1 MSRWRHFALVFTFL
15 TIAAVLVGRI
25 AALNI
30 SDSAFLKRE
39 GDARSV
45 RIESLAAHR
54 GIVFD
59 RHGEPLAV
67 STPVVSVWIDPGAIR
82 LDAGQRAALA
92 RTLAIDVT
100 QLADR
105 QELYR
110 NKSFMYVARRV
121 TPDLA
126 NTVADLGIP
135 GVRFKREYRRY
146 YPAGELAAHVVG
158 FTDVDDRG
166 QEGVELSF
174 DKHLRGIAGRKK
186 VLKDRRGQIV
196 RDLEYLTAPQMGNDL
211 RLSIDL
217 RLQFFAYR
225 ELKSAVEHHGAVS
238 GSVVMLDVRTGEIL
252 ALVNQ
257 PAFNPNGISRIDHG
271 AVRNRAITDMYEPGS
286 TVKPLTIVAA
296 LESGRFSPDSPIDT
310 APGYVRVGRKLIEDP
325 VNRGRISLREVLEKS
340 SQVGIAKV
348 ALKLEQR
355 AVFDVFM
362 RSGFGT
368 YPGSG
373 LPGEVAGRV
382 SDAELNNA
390 IVRATMAYGYG
401 ISVTPLQLAQA
412 YLGLATM
419 GQSLSVSILRRESAP
434 AMVRVFDERDIR
446 ALLTMMQGVATVAG
460 TAPKAR
466 VPGYQVAGKT
476 GTVRKV
482 GATGYDDSRH
492 VAFFAGI
499 APVQDPRI
507 VVVVVVNE
515 PKGERV
521 GGGDVAAPVFARI
534 VARALRVLG
543 VEPETEMGRAV

>member
-1 MSRWRHFALVFTFL
+1 MKRWRHFTLVFTFL
-15 TIAAVLVGRI
+15 TIAGALVGRI
-25 AALNI
+25 VALNI
-30 SDSAFLKRE
+30 NEGEFLKQQ

-45 RIESLAAHR
+45 RVESLAAHR
-54 GIVFD
+54 GVVLD

-67 STPVVSVWIDPGAIR
+67 STPVVSLWIDPGATQ
-82 LDAGQRAALA
+82 LNADQRRALA
-92 RTLAIDVT
+92 RTLAIDAT
-100 QLADR
+100 ALGER
-105 QELYR
+105 QQRYR

-121 TPDLA
+121 TPDAA
-126 NTVADLGIP
+126 NRVADLDIT
-135 GVRFKREYRRY
+135 GVRFRREYRRY

-174 DKHLRGIAGRKK
+174 DAHLRGIAGRKK

-196 RDLEYLTAPQMGNDL
+196 RDLEYVAAPQLGNDL
-211 RLSIDL
+211 RLSLDL
-217 RLQFFAYR
+217 RLQFFAHR

-257 PAFNPNGISRIDHG
+257 PAFNPNGISRIDQQ
-271 AVRNRAITDMYEPGS
+271 AMRNRAITDMYEPGS

-296 LESGRFSPDSPIDT
+296 LESGRFSPNSIVDT
-310 APGYVRVGRKLIEDP
+310 APGFVRVGRKIIEDP
-325 VNRGRISLREVLEKS
+325 VDRGRISLREVLEKS

-355 AVFDVFM
+355 AVFDVFT
-362 RSGFGT
+362 RAGFGT

-373 LPGEVAGRV
+373 LPGEVAGRM
-382 SDAELNNA
+382 SDAELNNP

-412 YLGLATM
+412 YLGLASM
-419 GQSLSVSILRRESAP
+419 GHSLPVTILRRDTRPTS
-434 AMVRVFDERDIR
+434 VRVFDERDVR
-446 ALLTMMQGVATVAG
+446 TLVGMMQGVATETG

-466 VPGYQVAGKT
+466 VAGYKVAGKT
-476 GTVRKV
+476 GTTRKV
-482 GATGYDDSRH
+482 GAAGYDDSRH
-492 VAFFAGI
+492 VAFFAGL
-499 APVQDPRI
+499 APVKEPRI

-515 PKGERV
+515 PKGERI
-521 GGGDVAAPVFARI
+521 GGGEVAAPVFARI

-543 VEPETEMGRAV
+543 VEPEIEMGHAA

>member
-1 MSRWRHFALVFTFL
+1 MSRWRHFALVFAFL

-30 SDSAFLKRE
+30 NDSAFLKRQ

-67 STPVVSVWIDPGAIR
+67 STPVVSVWIDPGATR
-82 LDAGQRAALA
+82 LDAGQRRTLA
-92 RTLAIDVT
+92 RTLAIDAT
-100 QLADR
+100 QLAHR

-126 NTVADLGIP
+126 NTVADLGIT

-158 FTDVDDRG
+158 FTNVDDRG

-174 DKHLRGIAGRKK
+174 DKHLRGVAGRKK

-196 RDLEYLTAPQMGNDL
+196 RDLEYLTAPQLGNDL

-225 ELKSAVEHHGAVS
+225 ELKSAVEHHRAVS

-257 PAFNPNGISRIDHG
+257 PAFNPNGISRVDRVAI
-271 AVRNRAITDMYEPGS
+271 RNRAITDMYEPGS
-286 TVKPLTIVAA
+286 TVKPLTIIAA
-296 LESGRFSPDSPIDT
+296 LESGRFSPNTPIDT
-310 APGYVRVGRKLIEDP
+310 APGYVKVGRKLIEDP
-325 VNRGRISLREVLEKS
+325 INRGRISLREVLEKS

-348 ALKLEQR
+348 ALALQQR
-355 AVFDVFM
+355 AVFDVFV
-362 RSGFGT
+362 RAGFGT

-419 GQSLSVSILRRESAP
+419 GQSVPVSILRRDSAP
-434 AMVRVFDERDIR
+434 AMIRVFDERDVR
-446 ALLTMMQGVATVAG
+446 TLVAMMQGVASVTG

-466 VPGYQVAGKT
+466 VPGYRVAGKT

-492 VAFFAGI
+492 VAFFAGM
-499 APVQDPRI
+499 APVEDPRI
-507 VVVVVVNE
+507 VVIVVVNE
-515 PKGERV
+515 PKGEHV

>member
-1 MSRWRHFALVFTFL
+1 
-15 TIAAVLVGRI
+15 
-25 AALNI
+25 
-30 SDSAFLKRE
+30 
-39 GDARSV
+39 
-45 RIESLAAHR
+45 LAAHR

-105 QELYR
+105 QERYR

-186 VLKDRRGQIV
+186 VLKDRRGQII
-196 RDLEYLTAPQMGNDL
+196 RDLEYLTAPQLGNDL

-257 PAFNPNGISRIDHG
+257 PAFNPNGINRIDHG
-271 AVRNRAITDMYEPGS
+271 AIRNRAITDMYEPGS
-286 TVKPLTIVAA
+286 TVKPLTIIAA
-296 LESGRFSPDSPIDT
+296 LESGRFSPNSPIDT
-310 APGYVRVGRKLIEDP
+310 TPGYVKVGRKLIKDP

-355 AVFDVFM
+355 AVFDVFV
-362 RSGFGT
+362 RAGFGT

-401 ISVTPLQLAQA
+401 ISVTPLQLAHA

-446 ALLTMMQGVATVAG
+446 TLLGMMQGVATVTG

-466 VPGYQVAGKT
+466 VPGYRVAGKT
-476 GTVRKV
+476 GTARKV
-482 GATGYDDSRH
+482 GAMGYDDSRH

-499 APVQDPRI
+499 APVEDPRI

>member
-30 SDSAFLKRE
+30 NDSAFLKRQ

-45 RIESLAAHR
+45 RVESLAAHR

-67 STPVVSVWIDPGAIR
+67 STPVVSVWIDPSATR
-82 LDAGQRAALA
+82 LDANQRQALA
-92 RTLAIDVT
+92 RTLAIDAT
-100 QLADR
+100 QLAER
-105 QELYR
+105 QQLYR

-126 NTVADLGIP
+126 NTVADLGIT

-196 RDLEYLTAPQMGNDL
+196 RDLEYLAAPQFGNDL

-225 ELKSAVEHHGAVS
+225 ELKSAVEHHRAVS

-257 PAFNPNGISRIDHG
+257 PSFNPNGISRIDHG
-271 AVRNRAITDMYEPGS
+271 AMRNRAITDLYEPGS

-296 LESGRFSPDSPIDT
+296 LESGRFSPNSSIDT
-310 APGYVRVGRKLIEDP
+310 APGYVRVGKKLIEDP

-348 ALKLEQR
+348 ALKLEKR
-355 AVFDVFM
+355 AVFDVFT
-362 RSGFGT
+362 RAGFGT

-373 LPGEVAGRV
+373 LPGEVAGRL
-382 SDAELNNA
+382 SDAELNNP

-412 YLGLATM
+412 YLGLATL
-419 GQSLSVSILRRESAP
+419 GQSLPVSILRLDSAP
-434 AMVRVFDERDIR
+434 EMVRVFDERDVR
-446 ALLTMMQGVATVAG
+446 ALVGMMQGVATATG

-466 VPGYQVAGKT
+466 VPGYRVAGKT
-476 GTVRKV
+476 GTTRKV

-492 VAFFAGI
+492 VAFFAGM
-499 APVQDPRI
+499 APVENPRV

-543 VEPETEMGRAV
+543 VAPETEMGRAV

>member
-30 SDSAFLKRE
+30 NDSAFLKRQ

-45 RIESLAAHR
+45 RVESLAAHR

-67 STPVVSVWIDPGAIR
+67 STPVVSVWIDPSATR
-82 LDAGQRAALA
+82 LDANQRRVLA

-100 QLADR
+100 QLAER
-105 QELYR
+105 QQLYR

-126 NTVADLGIP
+126 NTVADLGIT

-158 FTDVDDRG
+158 FTDIDDRG

-196 RDLEYLTAPQMGNDL
+196 RDLEYLAAPQFGNDL

-225 ELKSAVEHHGAVS
+225 ELKSAVEHHRAVS

-257 PAFNPNGISRIDHG
+257 PSFNPNGISRSDHG
-271 AVRNRAITDMYEPGS
+271 AMRNRAITDLYEPGS
-286 TVKPLTIVAA
+286 TVKPLTIIAA
-296 LESGRFSPDSPIDT
+296 LESGRFSPNSSIDT
-310 APGYVRVGRKLIEDP
+310 APGYVRVGKKLIEDP

-348 ALKLEQR
+348 ALKLEKR
-355 AVFDVFM
+355 AVFDVFT
-362 RSGFGT
+362 RAGFGT

-373 LPGEVAGRV
+373 LPGEVAGRL
-382 SDAELNNA
+382 SDAELNNP

-412 YLGLATM
+412 YLGLATL
-419 GQSLSVSILRRESAP
+419 GQSLPVSILRLDSAP
-434 AMVRVFDERDIR
+434 EMVRVFDERDVR
-446 ALLTMMQGVATVAG
+446 ALVGMMQGVATATG

-466 VPGYQVAGKT
+466 VPGYRVAGKT
-476 GTVRKV
+476 GTTRKV

-492 VAFFAGI
+492 VAFFAGM
-499 APVQDPRI
+499 APVENPRV

-543 VEPETEMGRAV
+543 VAPETEMGRAV

>member
-30 SDSAFLKRE
+30 NDSAFLKRQ

-45 RIESLAAHR
+45 RVESLAAHR

-67 STPVVSVWIDPGAIR
+67 STPVVSVWIDPSATR
-82 LDAGQRAALA
+82 LDANQRRVLA

-100 QLADR
+100 QLAER
-105 QELYR
+105 QQLYR

-126 NTVADLGIP
+126 NTVADLGIT

-196 RDLEYLTAPQMGNDL
+196 RDLEYLAAPQFGNDL

-225 ELKSAVEHHGAVS
+225 ELKSAVEHHRAVS

-257 PAFNPNGISRIDHG
+257 PSFNPNGISRIDHG
-271 AVRNRAITDMYEPGS
+271 AMRNRAITDLYEPGS
-286 TVKPLTIVAA
+286 TVKPLTIIAA
-296 LESGRFSPDSPIDT
+296 LESGRFSPNSSIDT
-310 APGYVRVGRKLIEDP
+310 APGYVRVGKKLIEDP

-348 ALKLEQR
+348 ALKLEKR
-355 AVFDVFM
+355 AVFDVFT
-362 RSGFGT
+362 RAGFGT

-373 LPGEVAGRV
+373 LPGEVAGRL
-382 SDAELNNA
+382 SDAELNNP

-419 GQSLSVSILRRESAP
+419 GQSLPVSILRLDSAP
-434 AMVRVFDERDIR
+434 EMVRVFDERDVR
-446 ALLTMMQGVATVAG
+446 ALVGMMQGVATATG

-466 VPGYQVAGKT
+466 VPGYRVAGKT
-476 GTVRKV
+476 GTTRKV

-492 VAFFAGI
+492 VAFFAGM
-499 APVQDPRI
+499 APVENPRV

-543 VEPETEMGRAV
+543 VAPETEMGRAV

>member
-15 TIAAVLVGRI
+15 AVAVVLIGRI

-30 SDSAFLKRE
+30 NDRAFLKRQ

-45 RIESLAAHR
+45 RVESLAAHR

-59 RHGEPLAV
+59 RRGEPLAV
-67 STPVVSVWIDPGAIR
+67 STPVVSVWIDPGATQ
-82 LDAGQRAALA
+82 LDVTQCRILA
-92 RTLAIDVT
+92 RTLAVDAA

-105 QELYR
+105 QRRYR
-110 NKSFMYVARRV
+110 NKSFMYVARQV

-126 NTVADLGIP
+126 NRVADLGIT

-196 RDLEYLTAPQMGNDL
+196 RDLEYLAAPQLGNDL

-257 PAFNPNGISRIDHG
+257 PAFNPNGISRVDQG
-271 AVRNRAITDMYEPGS
+271 AIRNRAIADMYEPGS
-286 TVKPLTIVAA
+286 TVKPLTVIAA
-296 LESGRFSPDSPIDT
+296 LESGRFSPNSSIDT
-310 APGYVRVGRKLIEDP
+310 APGYVKVGRKLIEDP
-325 VNRGRISLREVLEKS
+325 IDRGRISLREVLEKS

-355 AVFDVFM
+355 AVFDVFT
-362 RSGFGT
+362 RAGFGT

-373 LPGEVAGRV
+373 LPGEVAGRM
-382 SDAELNNA
+382 SDAELNNP

-419 GQSLSVSILRRESAP
+419 GVSLPVSILRQSTNPEG
-434 AMVRVFDERDIR
+434 VRVFDERDAR
-446 ALLTMMQGVATVAG
+446 TLVGMMQGVATETG

-466 VPGYQVAGKT
+466 VPGYPVAGKT
-476 GTVRKV
+476 GTTRKV
-482 GATGYDDSRH
+482 GAMGYDDSRH
-492 VAFFAGI
+492 VAFFAGL
-499 APVQDPRI
+499 APVDEPRI

-515 PKGERV
+515 PKGDRV

>member
-30 SDSAFLKRE
+30 NDSAFLKRQ

-45 RIESLAAHR
+45 RVESLAAHR

-67 STPVVSVWIDPGAIR
+67 STPVVSVWIDPSATR
-82 LDAGQRAALA
+82 LDANQRRALA

-100 QLADR
+100 QLAER
-105 QELYR
+105 QQLYR

-126 NTVADLGIP
+126 NTVADLGIT

-196 RDLEYLTAPQMGNDL
+196 RDLEYLAAPQFGNDL

-225 ELKSAVEHHGAVS
+225 ELKSAVEHHRAVS

-257 PAFNPNGISRIDHG
+257 PSFNPNGISRIDHG
-271 AVRNRAITDMYEPGS
+271 AMRNRAITDLYEPGS

-296 LESGRFSPDSPIDT
+296 LESGRFSPNSSIDT
-310 APGYVRVGRKLIEDP
+310 APGYVRVGKKLIEDP

-348 ALKLEQR
+348 ALKLEKR
-355 AVFDVFM
+355 AVFDVFT
-362 RSGFGT
+362 RAGFGT

-373 LPGEVAGRV
+373 LPGEVAGRL
-382 SDAELNNA
+382 SDAELNNP

-412 YLGLATM
+412 YLGLATL
-419 GQSLSVSILRRESAP
+419 GQSLPVSILRLDSAP
-434 AMVRVFDERDIR
+434 EMVRVFDERDVR
-446 ALLTMMQGVATVAG
+446 ALVGMMQGVATATG

-466 VPGYQVAGKT
+466 VPGYRVAGKT
-476 GTVRKV
+476 GTTRKV

-492 VAFFAGI
+492 VAFFAGM
-499 APVQDPRI
+499 APVENPRV

-543 VEPETEMGRAV
+543 VAPETEMGRAV

>member
-30 SDSAFLKRE
+30 NDSAFLKRQ

-45 RIESLAAHR
+45 RVESLAAHR

-67 STPVVSVWIDPGAIR
+67 STPVVSVWIDPSATR
-82 LDAGQRAALA
+82 LDANQRRALA

-100 QLADR
+100 QLAER
-105 QELYR
+105 QQLYR

-126 NTVADLGIP
+126 NTVADLGIT

-158 FTDVDDRG
+158 FTDIDDRG

-196 RDLEYLTAPQMGNDL
+196 RDLEYLAAPQFGNDL

-225 ELKSAVEHHGAVS
+225 ELKSAVEHHRAVS

-257 PAFNPNGISRIDHG
+257 PSFNPNGISRIDHG
-271 AVRNRAITDMYEPGS
+271 AMRNRAITDLYEPGS
-286 TVKPLTIVAA
+286 TVKPLTIIAA
-296 LESGRFSPDSPIDT
+296 LESGRFSPNSSIDT
-310 APGYVRVGRKLIEDP
+310 APGYVRVGKKLIEDP

-348 ALKLEQR
+348 ALKLEKR
-355 AVFDVFM
+355 AVFDVFT
-362 RSGFGT
+362 RAGFGT

-373 LPGEVAGRV
+373 LPGEVAGRL
-382 SDAELNNA
+382 SDAELNNP

-412 YLGLATM
+412 YLGLATL
-419 GQSLSVSILRRESAP
+419 GQSLPVSILRLDSAP
-434 AMVRVFDERDIR
+434 EMVRVFDERDVR
-446 ALLTMMQGVATVAG
+446 ALVGMMQGVATATG

-466 VPGYQVAGKT
+466 VPGYRVAGKT
-476 GTVRKV
+476 GTTRKV

-492 VAFFAGI
+492 VAFFAGM
-499 APVQDPRI
+499 APVENPRV

-543 VEPETEMGRAV
+543 VAPETEMGRAV

>member
-30 SDSAFLKRE
+30 NDSAFLKRQ

-45 RIESLAAHR
+45 RVESLAAHR

-67 STPVVSVWIDPGAIR
+67 STPVVSVWIDPSATR
-82 LDAGQRAALA
+82 LDANQRRALA
-92 RTLAIDVT
+92 RTLAIDAT
-100 QLADR
+100 QLAER
-105 QELYR
+105 QQLYR

-126 NTVADLGIP
+126 NTVADLGIT

-196 RDLEYLTAPQMGNDL
+196 RDLEYLAAPQFGNDL

-225 ELKSAVEHHGAVS
+225 ELKSAVEHHRAVS

-257 PAFNPNGISRIDHG
+257 PSFNPNGISRIDHG
-271 AVRNRAITDMYEPGS
+271 AMRNRAITDLYEPGS

-296 LESGRFSPDSPIDT
+296 LESGRFSPNSSIDT
-310 APGYVRVGRKLIEDP
+310 APGYVRVGKKLIEDP

-348 ALKLEQR
+348 ALKLEKR
-355 AVFDVFM
+355 AVFDVFT
-362 RSGFGT
+362 RAGFGT

-373 LPGEVAGRV
+373 LPGEVAGRL
-382 SDAELNNA
+382 SDAELNNP

-412 YLGLATM
+412 YLGLATL
-419 GQSLSVSILRRESAP
+419 GQSLPVSILRLDSAP
-434 AMVRVFDERDIR
+434 EMVRVFDERDVR
-446 ALLTMMQGVATVAG
+446 ALVGMMQGVATATG

-466 VPGYQVAGKT
+466 VPGYRVAGKT
-476 GTVRKV
+476 GTTRKV

-492 VAFFAGI
+492 VAFFAGM
-499 APVQDPRI
+499 APVENPRV

-543 VEPETEMGRAV
+543 VAPETEMGRAV

>member
-30 SDSAFLKRE
+30 NDSAFLKRQ

-45 RIESLAAHR
+45 RVESLAAHR

-67 STPVVSVWIDPGAIR
+67 STPVVSVWIDPSATR
-82 LDAGQRAALA
+82 LDANQRRALA

-100 QLADR
+100 QLAER
-105 QELYR
+105 QQLYR

-126 NTVADLGIP
+126 NTVADLGIT

-196 RDLEYLTAPQMGNDL
+196 RDLEYLAAPQFGNDL

-225 ELKSAVEHHGAVS
+225 ELKSAVEHHRAVS

-257 PAFNPNGISRIDHG
+257 PSFNPNGISRIDHG
-271 AVRNRAITDMYEPGS
+271 AMRNRAITDLYEPGS
-286 TVKPLTIVAA
+286 TVKPLTIIAA
-296 LESGRFSPDSPIDT
+296 LESGRFSPNSSIDT
-310 APGYVRVGRKLIEDP
+310 APGYVRVGKKLIEDP

-348 ALKLEQR
+348 ALKLEKR
-355 AVFDVFM
+355 AVFDVFT
-362 RSGFGT
+362 RAGFGT

-373 LPGEVAGRV
+373 LPGEVAGRL
-382 SDAELNNA
+382 SDAELNNP

-412 YLGLATM
+412 YLGLATL
-419 GQSLSVSILRRESAP
+419 GQSLPVSILRLDSAP
-434 AMVRVFDERDIR
+434 EMVRVFDERDVR
-446 ALLTMMQGVATVAG
+446 ALVGMMQGVATATG

-466 VPGYQVAGKT
+466 VPGYRVAGKT
-476 GTVRKV
+476 GTTRKV

-492 VAFFAGI
+492 VAFFAGM
-499 APVQDPRI
+499 APVENPRV

-543 VEPETEMGRAV
+543 VAPETEMGRAV

>member
-30 SDSAFLKRE
+30 NDSAFLKRQ

-45 RIESLAAHR
+45 RVESLAAHR

-67 STPVVSVWIDPGAIR
+67 STPVVSVWIDPSATR
-82 LDAGQRAALA
+82 LDANQRRALA

-100 QLADR
+100 QLAER
-105 QELYR
+105 QQLYR

-126 NTVADLGIP
+126 NTVADLGIT

-196 RDLEYLTAPQMGNDL
+196 RDLEYLAAPQFGNDL

-225 ELKSAVEHHGAVS
+225 ELKSAVEHHRAVS

-257 PAFNPNGISRIDHG
+257 PSFNPNGISRIDHG
-271 AVRNRAITDMYEPGS
+271 AMRNRAITDLYEPGS

-296 LESGRFSPDSPIDT
+296 LESGRFSPNSSIDT
-310 APGYVRVGRKLIEDP
+310 APGYVRVGKKLIEDP

-348 ALKLEQR
+348 ALKLEKR
-355 AVFDVFM
+355 AVFDVFT
-362 RSGFGT
+362 RAGFGT

-373 LPGEVAGRV
+373 LPGEVAGRL
-382 SDAELNNA
+382 SDAELNNP

-412 YLGLATM
+412 YLGLATL
-419 GQSLSVSILRRESAP
+419 GQWLPVSILRLDSAP
-434 AMVRVFDERDIR
+434 EMVRVFDERDVR
-446 ALLTMMQGVATVAG
+446 ALVGMMQGVATATG

-466 VPGYQVAGKT
+466 VPGYRVAGKT
-476 GTVRKV
+476 GTTRKV

-492 VAFFAGI
+492 VAFFAGM
-499 APVQDPRI
+499 APVENPRV

-543 VEPETEMGRAV
+543 VAPETEMGRAV

>member
-15 TIAAVLVGRI
+15 AIAVVLIGRI

-30 SDSAFLKRE
+30 NDRAFLKRE

-45 RIESLAAHR
+45 RVESLAAHR

-59 RHGEPLAV
+59 RRGEPLAV
-67 STPVVSVWIDPGAIR
+67 STPVVSVWIDPGATQ
-82 LDAGQRAALA
+82 LDVTQCRILA
-92 RTLAIDVT
+92 RTLAVDAA

-105 QELYR
+105 QRRYR
-110 NKSFMYVARRV
+110 NKSFMYVARQV

-126 NTVADLGIP
+126 NRVADLGIT
-135 GVRFKREYRRY
+135 GIRFKREYRRY

-196 RDLEYLTAPQMGNDL
+196 RDLEYLAAPQLGNDL

-257 PAFNPNGISRIDHG
+257 PAFNPNGISRVDQG
-271 AVRNRAITDMYEPGS
+271 AIRNRAIADMYEPGS
-286 TVKPLTIVAA
+286 TVKPLTVIAA
-296 LESGRFSPDSPIDT
+296 LESGRFSPNSSIDT
-310 APGYVRVGRKLIEDP
+310 APGYVKVGRKLIEDP
-325 VNRGRISLREVLEKS
+325 IDRGRISLREVLEKS

-355 AVFDVFM
+355 AVFDVFT
-362 RSGFGT
+362 RAGFGT

-373 LPGEVAGRV
+373 LPGEVAGRM
-382 SDAELNNA
+382 SDAELNNP

-419 GQSLSVSILRRESAP
+419 GVSLPVSILRQSTNPEG
-434 AMVRVFDERDIR
+434 VRVFDERDAR
-446 ALLTMMQGVATVAG
+446 TLVGMMQGVATETG

-466 VPGYQVAGKT
+466 VPGYPVAGKT
-476 GTVRKV
+476 GTTRKV
-482 GATGYDDSRH
+482 GAMGYDDSRH
-492 VAFFAGI
+492 VAFFAGL
-499 APVQDPRI
+499 APVDEPRI

-515 PKGERV
+515 PKGDRV

>member
-1 MSRWRHFALVFTFL
+1 MNRWRHFALVFTFVA
-15 TIAAVLVGRI
+15 IATALVGRI
-25 AALNI
+25 VALNI
-30 SDSAFLKRE
+30 NDGAFLKQQ

-45 RIESLAAHR
+45 RVESWAAQR
-54 GIVFD
+54 GHVFD

-67 STPVVSVWIDPGAIR
+67 STPVVSVWIDPGATQ
-82 LDAGQRAALA
+82 LDAAHCRALA
-92 RTLAIDVT
+92 RTLAIDAT
-100 QLADR
+100 ELAER
-105 QELYR
+105 QQRYR

-126 NTVADLGIP
+126 NMVADLDIT
-135 GVRFKREYRRY
+135 GVRFRREYRRY

-174 DKHLRGIAGRKK
+174 DAHLRGVAGRKK

-196 RDLEYLTAPQMGNDL
+196 RDLDYVAAPQLGNDL
-211 RLSIDL
+211 RLSLDL

-238 GSVVMLDVRTGEIL
+238 GSVVMLDVQSGEIL

-257 PAFNPNGISRIDHG
+257 PAFNPNGISRVDQRAI
-271 AVRNRAITDMYEPGS
+271 RNRAITDMYEPGS

-296 LESGRFSPDSPIDT
+296 LESGRFSPNSLVDT
-310 APGYVRVGRKLIEDP
+310 APGYVKVGRKLIEDP
-325 VNRGRISLREVLEKS
+325 IDRGRISLREVLEKS

-355 AVFDVFM
+355 AVFDVFT
-362 RSGFGT
+362 RAGFGT

-373 LPGEVAGRV
+373 LPGEVAGRM
-382 SDAELNNA
+382 SDAELNNPL
-390 IVRATMAYGYG
+390 VRATMAYGYG

-412 YLGLATM
+412 YLALASM
-419 GQSLSVSILRRESAP
+419 GVSMPVSILRRDTPP
-434 AMVRVFDERDIR
+434 AVVRVFDERDVH
-446 ALLTMMQGVATVAG
+446 ALVGMMQGVATETG

-466 VPGYQVAGKT
+466 VAGYRVAGKT
-476 GTVRKV
+476 GTTRKV
-482 GATGYDDSRH
+482 GAAGYDDSRH
-492 VAFFAGI
+492 VAFFAGL
-499 APVQDPRI
+499 APVEDPRI

-515 PKGERV
+515 PKGER
-521 GGGDVAAPVFARI
+521 GGGVDVAAPVFARI

-543 VEPETEMGRAV
+543 VEPDTEMGHAV

>member
-15 TIAAVLVGRI
+15 AVAVVLIGRI

-30 SDSAFLKRE
+30 NDRAFLKRE

-45 RIESLAAHR
+45 RVESLAAHR

-59 RHGEPLAV
+59 RRGEPLAV
-67 STPVVSVWIDPGAIR
+67 STPVVSVWIDPGATQ
-82 LDAGQRAALA
+82 LDVTQCRILA
-92 RTLAIDVT
+92 RTLAVDAA

-105 QELYR
+105 QRRYR
-110 NKSFMYVARRV
+110 NKSFMYVARQV

-126 NTVADLGIP
+126 NRVADLGIT
-135 GVRFKREYRRY
+135 GIRFKREYRRY

-196 RDLEYLTAPQMGNDL
+196 RDLEYLAAPQLGNDL

-257 PAFNPNGISRIDHG
+257 PAFNPNGISRVDQG
-271 AVRNRAITDMYEPGS
+271 AIRNRAIADMYEPGS
-286 TVKPLTIVAA
+286 TVKPLTVIAA
-296 LESGRFSPDSPIDT
+296 LESGRFSPNSSIDT
-310 APGYVRVGRKLIEDP
+310 APGYVKVGRKLIEDP
-325 VNRGRISLREVLEKS
+325 IDRGRISLREVLEKS

-355 AVFDVFM
+355 AVFDVFT
-362 RSGFGT
+362 RAGFGT

-373 LPGEVAGRV
+373 LPGEVAGRM
-382 SDAELNNA
+382 SDAELNNP

-419 GQSLSVSILRRESAP
+419 GVSLPVSILRQSTNPEG
-434 AMVRVFDERDIR
+434 VRVFDERDAR
-446 ALLTMMQGVATVAG
+446 TLVGMMQGVATETG

-466 VPGYQVAGKT
+466 VPGYPVAGKT
-476 GTVRKV
+476 GTTRKV
-482 GATGYDDSRH
+482 GAMGYDDSRH
-492 VAFFAGI
+492 VAFFAGL
-499 APVQDPRI
+499 APVDEPRI

-515 PKGERV
+515 PKGDRV